1 MTDAEALL
9 VDLDPDQR
17 AAVTTESRLVAVIA
31 GAGSGKTRVLTRRIA
46 YRIATETAD
55 GRHTLALTFTREAA
69 GELRRRLRSLGLREP
84 VEAGTFHSTMLRVLE
99 ERYASTDRRKP
110 TVSADRRRLIR
121 DAVDAGDRRA
131 VPSYLAEIDWATARG
146 IPAGGYAAAARR
158 AGRRPSAGVDR
169 VATVFAD
176 VEQLKRRRGVIDFDD
191 VLALTV
197 REMRRQPEFADAL
210 RWRFRHL
217 LVDESQDLNPL
228 QHALIDELR
237 AGRNDLYLVGD
248 PAQSIYGFNGADPA
262 LLVDVEQRFSGV
274 EVIRLPVNHRCTP
287 QVVRAGVH
295 ALDRAGQPFDLRSAR
310 PDGPAVRVITT
321 DDEHDE
327 VTTVVATLDAL
338 ARDQL
343 SRGDVAVVAR
353 THAQL
358 EPLRSAI
365 EAAGLPVRQRTDEV
379 GPGAL
384 VRQVAA
390 LGGADRLRAF
400 AHDTL
405 DSVDTA
411 TTPGR
416 SRSGA
421 NTEES
426 GADERAVAA
435 AVLMYLREQP
445 GGDGRGFRAWVATND
460 PFGDGPSA
468 GVELLT
474 FHAAKGREWRTVVVT
489 GVESGLVPHKS
500 ATTQAAKAEEARL
513 LYVALTR
520 ATDELVVTGAARR
533 GGYARRPC
541 TLLDGLDTSDPPP
554 APPPRRREHRRIA
567 PDPVVAALRA
577 WRDDAA
583 RRARVLPSAWLSD
596 RDLTAIAT
604 ARPRTAEELEAVTSL
619 GPITARR
626 LAPQIDALL

>member
-1 MTDAEALL
+1 
-9 VDLDPDQR
+9 
-17 AAVTTESRLVAVIA
+17 
-31 GAGSGKTRVLTRRIA
+31 GAGSGKTRELPRRIA
-46 YRIATETAD
+46 DRIATETAD

-131 VPSYLAEIDWATARG
+131 VPSYLAEIDWASARG
-146 IPAGGYAAAARR
+146 IPASGYAAAARR
-158 AGRRPSAGVDR
+158 AGRRPSTGVER
-169 VATVFAD
+169 AAAVFTD
-176 VEQLKRRRGVIDFDD
+176 VEQLKRRRGIIDFDD

-197 REMRRQPEFADAL
+197 REMRRHYEFADAL

-228 QHALIDELR
+228 QQALIDELR
-237 AGRNDLYLVGD
+237 AGRDDLYLVGD

-262 LLVDVEQRFSGV
+262 LLVDVEDRFSGV

-295 ALDRAGQPFDLRSAR
+295 ALDRAGQSFDLRSAR
-310 PDGPAVRVITT
+310 PDGPGVQVITA
-321 DDEHDE
+321 DDEHGE
-327 VTTVVATLDAL
+327 VATVVATLDRL

-343 SRGDVAVVAR
+343 RRGDVAVVAR

-365 EAAGLPVRQRTDEV
+365 TAAGLPVRQRPEEV

-405 DSVDTA
+405 DTVDA
-411 TTPGR
+411 TVGGGTPV
-416 SRSGA
+416 SRGGA
-421 NTEES
+421 ES
-426 GADERAVAA
+426 GADERAVAS
-435 AVLMYLREQP
+435 AVLTYLREQP
-445 GGDGRGFRAWVATND
+445 GGDGRGFRAWVGTND

-533 GGYARRPC
+533 GGYARRPS
-541 TLLDGLDTSDPPP
+541 TLLEGLDTADPAP
-554 APPPRRREHRRIA
+554 APPPRRRAHQRVA
-567 PDPVVAALRA
+567 PDPVMVALRT

-596 RDLTAIAT
+596 RDLAAIVAE
-604 ARPRTAEELEAVTSL
+604 RPRTAEELAAVTSL